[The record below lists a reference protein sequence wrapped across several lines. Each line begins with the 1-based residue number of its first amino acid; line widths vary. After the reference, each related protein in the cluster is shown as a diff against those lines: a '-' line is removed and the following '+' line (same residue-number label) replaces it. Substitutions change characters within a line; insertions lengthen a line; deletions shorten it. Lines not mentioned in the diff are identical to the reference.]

1 MSPPPPPPPPRTRP
15 LPIQS
20 SPTHRRP
27 RRPPHPPPPTSSLP
41 PLSASPGHLYAR
53 GDGASARVRPSS
65 QPPPTIPRARAPRE
79 ELLLCFC
86 TPPPATT
93 SHSLPEPAD
102 EYHPSSLFSSSRAL
116 FLPPFSLSHIS
127 ISLSVSNSALRRHG
141 RSRPRPCSAPPRCK
155 VPPCRSGAAEPKP
168 RPSPSAADVCL
179 LAMASPASSAL
190 RTELRLRQRVL
201 PPSLFAVGL
210 NRLQQHPHGVA
221 PLGTRDSEHASK
233 YAGVNKFLQ

>member
-102 EYHPSSLFSSSRAL
+102 D
-116 FLPPFSLSHIS
+116 
-127 ISLSVSNSALRRHG
+127 ALRRHG

-221 PLGTRDSEHASK
+221 PLGTRACSSSSL
-233 YAGVNKFLQ
+233 LQCAHQPGRSPPALRSGSVLRCSFNQGSIPRF